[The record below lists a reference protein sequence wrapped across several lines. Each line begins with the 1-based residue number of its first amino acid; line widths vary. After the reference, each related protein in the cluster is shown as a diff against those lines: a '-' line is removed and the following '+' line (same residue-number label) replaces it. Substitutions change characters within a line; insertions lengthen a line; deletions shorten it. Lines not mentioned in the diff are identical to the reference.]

1 VSAPSAF
8 GAPPSKAGP
17 ATPGAVAWRLAAAI
31 TLLFLASAGGRI
43 TASDEYTM
51 YRLTEALVTRGSVA
65 VEAGNA
71 ERGPDGRLYP
81 KAALGQALAAAPFYA
96 VGRAIA
102 LPVAPARRDL
112 VVRAVT
118 SLLNPFVS
126 GALAAVLFLLFLTVG
141 ASPRAAFFWTGA
153 ALLTTPLW
161 VYGKSFLTEPLLAL
175 GLSAGLLGALR
186 FREGGG
192 RAHALLAG
200 AAWGATVL
208 VKYAMLPAVL
218 LLAWPFVLAFARRP
232 REAWPAA
239 TTLLAFAAIA
249 LAYNAARTGT
259 PFGSGYGRQATAAA
273 FSTPLYVGLYG
284 LLVSSGKGLAWFAPL
299 VALAPAAFTTARRR
313 LGTPAVGIALAVS
326 VMTVIY
332 ATFEH
337 WAGDGSWGPR
347 YLVPFVPLLFVLL
360 VAAESGQPWRGPG
373 RRLVVGALAVAGLL
387 VQLGGVGI
395 YFGAQMREAGDYPYT
410 KPLSD
415 PSFMVDSHFNP
426 ARSPIAGHA
435 RMLGRN
441 VAAHLRGD
449 WPEIRPSAPGAGA
462 AAPTDAAVDATA
474 VAGVSSVERERLA
487 LPPAQVEALT
497 RGLDFWWTYAAYA
510 GLPRLPLLAAALALL
525 LAAAMAARAAWRALR
540 RLEVRPLPQAPDT
553 WIA

>member
-1 VSAPSAF
+1 MSAAPSTV
-8 GAPPSKAGP
+8 
-17 ATPGAVAWRLAAAI
+17 ATPGNVALRLGLAI
-31 TLLFLASAGGRI
+31 TLLFLATAGGRI

-51 YRLTEALVTRGSVA
+51 YRLTESLVTRGAVW

-81 KAALGQALAAAPFYA
+81 KAAIGQALVAAPFYA
-96 VGRAIA
+96 LGRGAGLA
-102 LPVAPARRDL
+102 VAPAKQDL

-126 GALAAVLFLLFLTVG
+126 GVLCAVLFLAFLAAG
-141 ASPRAAFFWTGA
+141 ASPRAAFFWSA
-153 ALLTTPLW
+153 ATLVTTPLW

-175 GLSAGLLGALR
+175 GLLAGLYGGLR
-186 FREGGG
+186 FREGAG
-192 RAHALLAG
+192 RGHALLAG
-200 AAWGATVL
+200 AAWGGTVL
-208 VKYAMLPAVL
+208 VKYALLPAVL
-218 LLAWPFVLAFARRP
+218 LLALPFARTFAKRPRDAWPVLAAL
-232 REAWPAA
+232 AA
-239 TTLLAFAAIA
+239 CAAVA
-249 LAYNAARTGT
+249 LAYNTARTGV
-259 PFGSGYGRQATAAA
+259 PWGSGYGRQATAAA
-273 FSTPLYVGLYG
+273 FTTPLWVGLYG

-299 VALAPAAFTTARRR
+299 TMLAPAAWGAARRR
-313 LGTPAVGIALAVS
+313 LGAPALGIGLAVTA
-326 VMTVIY
+326 MTLVY

-347 YLVPFVPLLFVLL
+347 YLVPFIPLLLVLV
-360 VAAESGQPWRGPG
+360 VAADAGQPWHGPG
-373 RRLVVGALAVAGLL
+373 RRLLVASLALAGLL

-426 ARSPIAGHA
+426 ARSPIGGHA
-435 RMLGRN
+435 RMLARN
-441 VAAHLRGD
+441 VAAHLRGE
-449 WPEIRPSAPGAGA
+449 WPRIEPIGAQAALPDATAEATAGA
-462 AAPTDAAVDATA
+462 ATP
-474 VAGVSSVERERLA
+474 AGISSVEGERLA
-487 LPPAQVEALT
+487 LPPAQVDALT

-510 GLPRLPLLAAALALL
+510 GLPRVPLL
-525 LAAAMAARAAWRALR
+525 LAALGLAGAAIAAFAAAWRALR